1 MSKSKNLEEKNNS
14 TGLSGSNPHN
24 SFGNIK
30 SSKKDIHYDNKSHN
44 DKECDSQNQID
55 EKNHN
60 AKDHGDVRMY
70 NDKDDNRCD
79 VKEYSDEESLG
90 NTGNLYDN
98 DSEKSSEYYSRT
110 QGESAQ
116 KNNISAAKLISQ
128 TLKSTLGPKGMDK
141 MIIDEYGN
149 TITTNDGATI
159 LSEMILA
166 HPVARM
172 IAEISKNQE
181 KEVGDGTTTIAILV
195 GELLSNAEKLL
206 DQKIHPILI
215 IDGYK
220 KALDIALNALES
232 LTFNVDLTNSSLSH
246 SDLLK
251 IAKTAMTGK
260 GAENSKEF
268 LSRLCVDGV
277 VALKNQEDLGKHLIK
292 IASIPGENIE
302 DSILFN
308 GVVLEND
315 FTSSS
320 SPITQKG
327 SKVILLN
334 TPLEIKESEIDAKI
348 QITNP
353 SQIKEF
359 IEAQDSILKEMA
371 IKLSKKGINVV
382 FCQKGIDDLVSHYL
396 SELGISSIRRVP
408 YSDMIRLSK
417 STGAKIV
424 SNVDE
429 LRDAD
434 IGLAQTIEKK
444 TIYNESYIFLKGT
457 KQNSQTIIIR
467 GANTQVS
474 DEIIRALD
482 DALGDLITLI
492 KDKRAVVGAGAFE
505 LALYSILTQEA
516 KSYPANEQIF
526 INLFAEAILSIPK
539 TLAENAGFDF
549 EHFKRKF
556 DSLSKIDETNTIEFS
571 KKKNTE
577 FLNLKELYGI
587 GVYNGQLIKP
597 FELGIIEPY
606 MVKYRAILSASELA
620 IAILRIDDVIVAK
633 PKESSPFL

>member
-1 MSKSKNLEEKNNS
+1 
-14 TGLSGSNPHN
+14 
-24 SFGNIK
+24 
-30 SSKKDIHYDNKSHN
+30 
-44 DKECDSQNQID
+44 
-55 EKNHN
+55 
-60 AKDHGDVRMY
+60 
-70 NDKDDNRCD
+70 
-79 VKEYSDEESLG
+79 
-90 NTGNLYDN
+90 
-98 DSEKSSEYYSRT
+98 
-110 QGESAQ
+110 
-116 KNNISAAKLISQ
+116 
-128 TLKSTLGPKGMDK
+128 
-141 MIIDEYGN
+141 
-149 TITTNDGATI
+149 
-159 LSEMILA
+159 
-166 HPVARM
+166 
-172 IAEISKNQE
+172 
-181 KEVGDGTTTIAILV
+181 
-195 GELLSNAEKLL
+195 
-206 DQKIHPILI
+206 
-215 IDGYK
+215 
-220 KALDIALNALES
+220 
-232 LTFNVDLTNSSLSH
+232 
-246 SDLLK
+246 
-251 IAKTAMTGK
+251 
-260 GAENSKEF
+260 
-268 LSRLCVDGV
+268 
-277 VALKNQEDLGKHLIK
+277 
-292 IASIPGENIE
+292 
-302 DSILFN
+302 
-308 GVVLEND
+308 
-315 FTSSS
+315 
-320 SPITQKG
+320 
-327 SKVILLN
+327 
-334 TPLEIKESEIDAKI
+334 
-348 QITNP
+348 
-353 SQIKEF
+353 
-359 IEAQDSILKEMA
+359 
-371 IKLSKKGINVV
+371 VV

>member
-1 MSKSKNLEEKNNS
+1 
-14 TGLSGSNPHN
+14 
-24 SFGNIK
+24 
-30 SSKKDIHYDNKSHN
+30 
-44 DKECDSQNQID
+44 
-55 EKNHN
+55 
-60 AKDHGDVRMY
+60 
-70 NDKDDNRCD
+70 
-79 VKEYSDEESLG
+79 
-90 NTGNLYDN
+90 
-98 DSEKSSEYYSRT
+98 
-110 QGESAQ
+110 
-116 KNNISAAKLISQ
+116 
-128 TLKSTLGPKGMDK
+128 
-141 MIIDEYGN
+141 
-149 TITTNDGATI
+149 
-159 LSEMILA
+159 
-166 HPVARM
+166 
-172 IAEISKNQE
+172 
-181 KEVGDGTTTIAILV
+181 
-195 GELLSNAEKLL
+195 
-206 DQKIHPILI
+206 
-215 IDGYK
+215 
-220 KALDIALNALES
+220 
-232 LTFNVDLTNSSLSH
+232 
-246 SDLLK
+246 LLK